1 MRKYFF
7 VSRSYHS
14 FLGHRYSQS
23 LDTSY
28 KNVIL
33 YTCDQKCS
41 KQVVFCHLVASP
53 MSSNVPSVVK
63 ISNFLTD
70 FALILHQ
77 KLSGGRTI
85 PKLYKL
91 NRNQT
96 VKYIIISINIIM
108 ISNTMIQYAKLL
120 RYKLCTTIQSV

>member
-63 ISNFLTD
+63 ISHFLTD